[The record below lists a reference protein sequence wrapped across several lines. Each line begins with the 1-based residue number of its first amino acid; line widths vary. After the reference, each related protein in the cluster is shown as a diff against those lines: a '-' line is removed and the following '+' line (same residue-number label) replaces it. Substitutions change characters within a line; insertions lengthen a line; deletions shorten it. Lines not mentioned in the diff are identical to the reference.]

1 MEFSIRPKGPFNLD
15 LTLQRYRLFGD
26 DAAHAYSDGVY
37 RRVIEIDGRLWVY
50 ALCTGGTVAE
60 PVIQVQILGGLA
72 QAQHRCAVEAEVQR
86 SLSLDIDLEPFYR
99 WGGADSALAQLIA
112 RCDGMRPPR
121 APTLFEALV
130 TSISAQQVNLAFA
143 TTTRSRLIKRF
154 GASVT
159 IHGRTFY
166 GFPTPQSL
174 AQATLQ
180 ELRDMQ
186 FSWRKAEYMVNLARL
201 VTTGELRFE
210 EFPQLSND
218 EIIERITQVKGL
230 GRWTADWLLA
240 RGLGRGDVI
249 AAGDLGVRK
258 AVGRFYFNGQTPS
271 IEEVRTFAARWG
283 AFQSLTVHYLL
294 AGLRLPD
301 LLPTTLSPTPAQQPR
316 KRS

>member
-1 MEFSIRPKGPFNLD
+1 MQFSIRPQAPFDLD

-26 DAAHAYSDGVY
+26 DAAHVYVDGVY
-37 RRVIEIDGRLWVY
+37 QRVIDIDGRLWVY
-50 ALCTGGTVAE
+50 VLSAGGSAAE
-60 PVIQVQILGGLA
+60 PLLVVQILGGRA
-72 QAQHRCAVEAEVQR
+72 QARHRGAVETEVQR

-99 WGGADSALAQLIA
+99 WADADPTLAQVIA
-112 RCDGMRPPR
+112 RCYGMRPPR

-130 TSISAQQVNLAFA
+130 TSISAQQVNLTFA

-154 GASVT
+154 GAAVT
-159 IHGRTFY
+159 VGGKIFY

-174 AQATLQ
+174 AEASLQ

-186 FSWRKAEYMVNLARL
+186 FSWRKAAYIINLAHL
-201 VTTGELRFE
+201 VVTGELRLE

-240 RGLGRGDVI
+240 RGLGRGDVT

-258 AVGRFYFNGQTPS
+258 AVGKFYFNGQAPS
-271 IEEVRTFAARWG
+271 IEEVRTFAAHWG
-283 AFQSLTVHYLL
+283 AFQSLAVHYLL
-294 AGLRLPD
+294 AGLRWPD
-301 LLPTTLSPTPAQQPR
+301 LPVPAASPIPARQPG
-316 KRS
+316 KPG